1 MRHALPVF
9 CLLLTLTVL
18 SASAGPRVRVVLA
31 TNNGEGIDGGLSD
44 VTGSLGIL
52 KFTRFQLVE
61 SKSVAVG
68 GVTSLAHG
76 LTLKCS
82 GTPTAYH
89 VAVVST
95 RKQGHP
101 RRYISLGQ
109 TPAHRRWYP
118 PRRRKNHAD
127 SEHQLSTQR
136 VPKSRN
142 SKRTR
147 ALPDRFT
154 HSVLVASLLACQVFA
169 SAKLISSIDD
179 VGGRTG
185 ADPKAPSHRDQA
197 TAFWAAGQVICQEG
211 SGASTLVRRYAKV
224 KGRFYNAASLASLT
238 SVAPVICDTLA
249 QTIDAADQRLAAAI
263 VLAQAMGN
271 YLAHGR

>member
-89 VAVVST
+89 VAVFRGGSKVT
-95 RKQGHP
+95 HAD
-101 RRYISLGQ
+101 ISLSAKRPLIVGGI
-109 TPAHRRWYP
+109 PHGDG
-118 PRRRKNHAD
+118 KIMLI
-127 SEHQLSTQR
+127 LST
-136 VPKSRN
+136 N
-142 SKRTR
+142 
-147 ALPDRFT
+147 
-154 HSVLVASLLACQVFA
+154 
-169 SAKLISSIDD
+169 
-179 VGGRTG
+179 
-185 ADPKAPSHRDQA
+185 
-197 TAFWAAGQVICQEG
+197 
-211 SGASTLVRRYAKV
+211 
-224 KGRFYNAASLASLT
+224 
-238 SVAPVICDTLA
+238 
-249 QTIDAADQRLAAAI
+249 
-263 VLAQAMGN
+263 
-271 YLAHGR
+271 